1 MKTPEKLIQ
10 RILKVTVM
18 IQSESPTMYQQLSE
32 TPLFLSYQ
40 NMDICKADFEEY
52 LESIQ
57 NQLKIAEN
65 IYLPVLYSN

>member
-40 NMDICKADFEEY
+40 NMDICKADFEDY
-52 LESIQ
+52 LETIQ
-57 NQLKIAEN
+57 DQLKIAEKT
-65 IYLPVLYSN
+65 YLSALYNH

>member
-40 NMDICKADFEEY
+40 NMDICKADFEDY

-57 NQLKIAEN
+57 SQLKIAEN